1 METTK
6 IIELLS
12 YTLPAIITGV
22 VAYYF
27 FNLHTKNEEGRRR
40 YLLNKDTQKDALPLR
55 LQAFERMTL
64 FLERINPGKLLI
76 RLSPNSENKNDYEN
90 LLISNI
96 EQEFE
101 HNLTQQIYM
110 SDECWTIIVTA
121 KNVNT
126 KIWLGGNVWQPNEGQ
141 VRVSFYCKKGK
152 FYFEGNTDGYV
163 SHQLATPLV
172 KNVCG
177 RTAVVTPEIPLV
189 VTPKSDHVC
198 DTDTTSKL
206 HQGKSYK
213 YCKNGEKYY
222 FIGTAGEFKTKH
234 PNWTEATGK
243 GLESIKTMIGPVF
256 DKIP

>member
-6 IIELLS
+6 LIELIS

-76 RLSPNSENKNDYEN
+76 RLSPNSEDKNDYEN
-90 LLISNI
+90 LLISSI

-110 SDECWTIIVTA
+110 SDECWTVIVTA
-121 KNVNT
+121 KNATIQMIRRTNMSDRVDTAN
-126 KIWLGGNVWQPNEGQ
+126 KLREVIMNDLMDKQSPSAVALSYIKNE
-141 VRVSFYCKKGK
+141 
-152 FYFEGNTDGYV
+152 
-163 SHQLATPLV
+163 V
-172 KNVCG
+172 KY
-177 RTAVVTPEIPLV
+177 L
-189 VTPKSDHVC
+189 
-198 DTDTTSKL
+198 
-206 HQGKSYK
+206 
-213 YCKNGEKYY
+213 
-222 FIGTAGEFKTKH
+222 F
-234 PNWTEATGK
+234 
-243 GLESIKTMIGPVF
+243 
-256 DKIP
+256 